1 MKMVKKL
8 VELIKEIES
17 ENEPEVIF
25 SVLLQ
30 REDHGFRNQIESE
43 VYKFTENSN
52 QVWILAPDIRQCQAK
67 NRLMSDES
75 YFTMDTVV

>member
-17 ENEPEVIF
+17 ENEPEIIF
-25 SVLLQ
+25 SVLFQ
-30 REDHGFRNQIESE
+30 REDHDFRNQIDSE